1 MGLLDGK
8 VALVTGAAQGLGEA
22 DARMLAAEGA
32 RVVLTDVK
40 ADLGRTV
47 AASIPGAI
55 FIEHDVSSDEGWR
68 AVMAQV
74 DKECGRLDVLVNN
87 AGLVR
92 FASIEDCSFV
102 DWQLH
107 MRVMADGTFLGCHH
121 AIPLMARSGDGG
133 SIINMSS
140 VAAIKGIGVIPAY
153 TAAKGAILSMTRS
166 IAVHCQEKGYGIRC
180 NAIVPGAHDTPMT
193 ASAIA
198 LLPADDAGLDQVQG
212 HGQGKPEDVANLVL
226 FLASDRGRQINGT
239 YIVIDNGETMA

>member
-22 DARMLAAEGA
+22 DARALAAEGA

-40 ADLGRTV
+40 AELGEQV

-55 FIEHDVSSDEGWR
+55 FIQHDVSSDDGWR
-68 AVMAQV
+68 DVIARV
-74 DKECGRLDVLVNN
+74 DREFGRLDVLVNN

-92 FASIEDCSFV
+92 FASIEDCSFA

-140 VAAIKGIGVIPAY
+140 VAAIKGVGVIPAY
-153 TAAKGAILSMTRS
+153 TAAKGAILSITRS

-180 NAIVPGAHDTPMT
+180 NALVPGAHDTPMT

-198 LLPADDAGLDQVQG
+198 QLPPEEAGLAQIQG
-212 HGQGKPEDVANLVL
+212 QGQGKPEDVANLVV
-226 FLASDRGRQINGT
+226 FLASDKGKQINGT
-239 YIVIDNGETMA
+239 HIVIDNGETMG